1 MVSTSENKKYKV
13 IGTRPIRHDGYDK
26 VTGRAQYGGDLKLPG
41 MLTGAVLRSPH
52 AHAKIIKIDT
62 SGADKMDGVFATMT
76 SEDLPRLSDAVRGN
90 SEESGTEKHLSENVM
105 AFNKVLYKGHVVAA
119 VAAKDQNTAL
129 EALKRIKVDY
139 EILDSVV
146 NVDQAMDPNAPIIH
160 EDLIGDHLGKKIT
173 NTNVS
178 AHVLHNIGD
187 VDKAFNE
194 ADFIVEKE
202 INLQTV
208 HQGYI
213 EPHNATAVWDE
224 EDRVKV
230 WTSTQGSFSARDSI
244 SKILNLDASRIRVT
258 PMEIGGAFGGKI
270 PVYLEPVAAIL
281 SKKTRRPVKAIMTR
295 TDVFDATGPG
305 PGGKV
310 KVKIGIDAKGK
321 MTAGYADIRLEAGAY
336 PEAFI
341 EAAAKCVFSCYEI
354 PSMRIDAYDVLV
366 NKASSAPYR
375 APGSPQVAFATE
387 TVVDEI
393 CIQKNIDSID
403 FRLLNVAKKGTRT
416 ALGPK
421 YRTIGLEECLIAA
434 KNSDHWKTEIIPN
447 KNVKKKRGRGIA
459 SGYWFNIGE
468 KSSVNLSL
476 NTDGIVALTEGSTD
490 IGGSRASI
498 AMQAAEVLG
507 VPAEDIRPSVVDTD
521 SIGHTDVTGGSRT
534 TYATGYAAYKAA
546 YNLIEEI
553 ITKTSL
559 IWDISKDEIEYSDGV
574 VKSKTDSAL
583 KMNLKEFADSNP
595 FGPAVSTAS
604 VDLEE
609 AGGGF
614 AVHIVDLEIDEET
627 GKTDV
632 IDYTTIQDVGKAIHP
647 SYVEGQMQGGAAQG
661 IGWALNEEYFMSQDG
676 IMLNSSYL
684 DYRMPISLDLPMIN
698 TIMVEVPS
706 EEHPFGVRGV
716 GEPPICPP
724 IPAIGNAIKNAIDI
738 RLLDTPMKPSKII
751 EALKDK

>member
-1 MVSTSENKKYKV
+1 
-13 IGTRPIRHDGYDK
+13 
-26 VTGRAQYGGDLKLPG
+26 
-41 MLTGAVLRSPH
+41 
-52 AHAKIIKIDT
+52 
-62 SGADKMDGVFATMT
+62 
-76 SEDLPRLSDAVRGN
+76 
-90 SEESGTEKHLSENVM
+90 
-105 AFNKVLYKGHVVAA
+105 
-119 VAAKDQNTAL
+119 
-129 EALKRIKVDY
+129 
-139 EILDSVV
+139 
-146 NVDQAMDPNAPIIH
+146 
-160 EDLIGDHLGKKIT
+160 
-173 NTNVS
+173 
-178 AHVLHNIGD
+178 
-187 VDKAFNE
+187 
-194 ADFIVEKE
+194 
-202 INLQTV
+202 
-208 HQGYI
+208 
-213 EPHNATAVWDE
+213 
-224 EDRVKV
+224 
-230 WTSTQGSFSARDSI
+230 
-244 SKILNLDASRIRVT
+244 
-258 PMEIGGAFGGKI
+258 
-270 PVYLEPVAAIL
+270 
-281 SKKTRRPVKAIMTR
+281 
-295 TDVFDATGPG
+295 
-305 PGGKV
+305 
-310 KVKIGIDAKGK
+310 
-321 MTAGYADIRLEAGAY
+321 
-336 PEAFI
+336 
-341 EAAAKCVFSCYEI
+341 
-354 PSMRIDAYDVLV
+354 MRIDAYDVLV

-387 TVVDEI
+387 TVIDEI

-559 IWDISKDEIEYSDGV
+559 IWDISKDEIEYSNGV